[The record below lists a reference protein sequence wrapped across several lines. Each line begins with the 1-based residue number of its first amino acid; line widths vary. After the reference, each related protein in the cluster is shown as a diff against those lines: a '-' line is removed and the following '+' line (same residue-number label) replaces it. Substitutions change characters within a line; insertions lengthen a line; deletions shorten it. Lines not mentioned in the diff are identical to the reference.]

1 MRSGGV
7 ATVQKPI
14 YLIDLFCGFSR
25 ESIKSFI
32 FCAALGLVV
41 FRVGSLLVYL
51 LTDASFEVIPAVIL
65 SWVAQ
70 SLCRCLAVG
79 AALGFYSAWAPRW
92 RCQPNHPLQM

>member
-70 SLCRCLAVG
+70 SLCQYVTAG
-79 AALGFYSAWAPRW
+79 AALGIHSAWAP
-92 RCQPNHPLQM
+92 Q